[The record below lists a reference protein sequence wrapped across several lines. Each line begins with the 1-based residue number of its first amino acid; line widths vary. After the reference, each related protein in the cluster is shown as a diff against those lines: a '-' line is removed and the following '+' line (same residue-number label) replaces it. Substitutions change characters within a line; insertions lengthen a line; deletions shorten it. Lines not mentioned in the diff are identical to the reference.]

1 MTLLTWFSESTKA
14 GVAVE
19 RSPYRV
25 PVRELGTVLRLF
37 YSSHRSEDS
46 LKKKGLLSK
55 TFTIDDIKPSRQA
68 LLLSHAEKF
77 LKHIKVVG
85 SDQAFTDLNEAFA
98 KSYLNADD
106 VGLSLDPPDRYRRGL
121 SLFSEAL
128 EKQDGIIDPSFKR
141 SIGYIFA
148 TNYSLR
154 LLSKESSYPASANNP
169 SYAPGI

>member
-1 MTLLTWFSESTKA
+1 MTLLTWFSESTKD

-37 YSSHRSEDS
+37 CSLRPNNAS
-46 LKKKGLLSK
+46 LKRKGILSK
-55 TFTIDDIKPSRQA
+55 TFTIDDIEPSRQA
-68 LLLSHAEKF
+68 LLLSYAEKF
-77 LKHIKVVG
+77 LKHIKAVG
-85 SDQAFTDLNEAFA
+85 AGQAFADLDKAFA
-98 KSYLNADD
+98 KAYLNADD
-106 VGLSLDPPDRYRRGL
+106 VSLSLDPPDRYRRGL

-169 SYAPGI
+169 SYAPKI